1 MIHRAV
7 LGSVERMIAILTE
20 DCAGKW
26 YRHPHD
32 AARAARLGR
41 RVIAP
46 PPPRAL
52 SLTLAPAPDRAA

>member
-26 YRHPHD
+26 YRPFVTRSGRC
-32 AARAARLGR
+32 ARIKKRLTVAVVVR
-41 RVIAP
+41 FCP
-46 PPPRAL
+46 
-52 SLTLAPAPDRAA
+52 